1 MGLSDLSM
9 LKDGKQTIM
18 TQRGAPELENE
29 TIKEELKDNN
39 EEEKDSKPVVVKP
52 YLKRKTKAVKVDK
65 N

>member
-1 MGLSDLSM
+1 
-9 LKDGKQTIM
+9 M